1 MWNFLASK
9 NFQKILPDKTH
20 KHTKSHL
27 KKYFPN
33 FRTQKNPGIEN
44 SNPKKSFDHPRHLKL
59 GAPPLVPI
67 SSHLDWTS
75 SINEGFIMWSKVDF
89 LLWHQCGKNWGG
101 RQAIRRKDSLIFC
114 PLLDPAMMT
123 KSPFSCLLPFFF
135 FFFLLLSN
143 FAPHSTIWMLVF
155 LQGVRLVSSKQTPMY
170 CKVNFQY
177 KNIASK
183 CLIWLSRVHF
193 RKKKMSMIPDG
204 YVFHPIAS
212 WCPYFQWV
220 CHTDCTDQSDLK
232 LSVYVVNP
240 LLDGYEQGWNTC
252 NWLSPSVISVL
263 TDSSPY
269 LHVIL

>member
-135 FFFLLLSN
+135 FFLLLSN

-183 CLIWLSRVHF
+183 RLIWLSRVHF
-193 RKKKMSMIPDG
+193 RKKFNVYDPWWI
-204 YVFHPIAS
+204 
-212 WCPYFQWV
+212 C
-220 CHTDCTDQSDLK
+220 
-232 LSVYVVNP
+232 LSSHSQLMP
-240 LLDGYEQGWNTC
+240 LLPMSLPHRFHWPIRPQIVSLCSKPTTWWVWTGVKYM
-252 NWLSPSVISVL
+252 
-263 TDSSPY
+263 
-269 LHVIL
+269 